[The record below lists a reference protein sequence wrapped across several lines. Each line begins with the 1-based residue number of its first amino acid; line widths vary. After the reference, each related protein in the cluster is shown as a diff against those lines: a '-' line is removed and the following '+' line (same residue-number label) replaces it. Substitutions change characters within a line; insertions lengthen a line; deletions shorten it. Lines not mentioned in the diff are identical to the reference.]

1 MIAAL
6 VTVPLLIRGLGN
18 ERFGILTVGW
28 VVIGYFGLFDFGL
41 GRALTKLVAERLA
54 SSDQDGVG
62 ELIWTAIFLTF
73 LLGVVGAAI
82 LALVTPTLVHQAL
95 KISPGLEQEAIRAFE
110 LLALSLPLVI
120 STAGFLG
127 VLEASQSF
135 GVVNAL
141 RVPMGLFNYIGPLLV
156 LPFSHSLVPVVALLV
171 VGRLVGWIAYLIACL
186 RVFPV
191 LRKRVRLDWGQVV
204 TLARFGGWMT
214 VSNLVSPLMT
224 HLDRFL
230 IGALVSMAAV
240 AYYTTPYELITRL
253 WLVPSALMGVFFPA
267 FAASFVQDRR
277 HTAQLLDR
285 GVRAIFLV
293 LFPAALLAV
302 TFAHDGMLLWLG
314 KEYALRSTGVLQWL
328 ALGVFINCLAQVPF
342 SLIQGIGRPDITGKL
357 HLLELPVYVM
367 SIWFFSRE
375 FGIEGVAMAWVL
387 RVVVD
392 TTILFAVSERLLPK
406 SGVFPRAVAMM
417 VTAAAVF
424 GVASQQHGLA
434 AKSVFLVVVLGIF
447 GVFAWL
453 RLLSSAERAFV
464 RGRFA
469 SPLSTSEGSPPAS
482 A

>member
-82 LALVTPTLVHQAL
+82 LALVTPTLVQQVL
-95 KISPGLEQEAIRAFE
+95 KISPGLEREAIRSFE

-171 VGRLVGWIAYLIACL
+171 AGRLVGWIAYLIACL

-267 FAASFVQDRR
+267 FAASFVQDRG

-285 GVRAIFLV
+285 GVRAIFLA

-302 TFAHDGMLLWLG
+302 TFAHEGMLLWLG
-314 KEYALRSTGVLQWL
+314 KEYALRSTVVLQWL

-357 HLLELPVYVM
+357 HLMELPVYVM
-367 SIWFFSRE
+367 SIWLFSRE

-392 TTILFAVSERLLPK
+392 TTILFAVSERLLPT
-406 SGVFPRAVAMM
+406 SGVFRRAIAMM
-417 VTAAAVF
+417 VTAAAIF
-424 GVASQQHGLA
+424 GVASLQHGLA
-434 AKSVFLVVVLGIF
+434 AKSVFLVLVLGIF
-447 GVFAWL
+447 GVFAWF

-469 SPLSTSEGSPPAS
+469 PRLSASEGSPPAS